1 MSCYASCTIVQLVRG
16 SGCGSGV
23 IVRCDHRS
31 SSYSALCLRRSLVYS
46 LWRYIR
52 NPTCQKGKMPYR
64 STTLVRTD
72 CNDDTCPRELLYC
85 TLRDL
90 GALAATHAHFRRRG
104 PVRDPSCA
112 RHCSP
117 AWSAAHHQWLTRF
130 FQAVCCYPKSLTT
143 RHPEWF
149 PRHADAKFSYLPS
162 SKSNSVISTV
172 AVVDQFMLTPG

>member
-1 MSCYASCTIVQLVRG
+1 MTPVQQNF
-16 SGCGSGV
+16 S
-23 IVRCDHRS
+23 
-31 SSYSALCLRRSLVYS
+31 
-46 LWRYIR
+46 
-52 NPTCQKGKMPYR
+52 
-64 STTLVRTD
+64 
-72 CNDDTCPRELLYC
+72 

-90 GALAATHAHFRRRG
+90 GALAATHAHLRRRG
-104 PVRDPSCA
+104 PVRHPSCV
-112 RHCSP
+112 RHRSP
-117 AWSAAHHQWLTRF
+117 EWSAAHHQWLTRC